1 MEYKEF
7 LKYPDMNMGKRWIF
21 PLPFPKDDYGLK
33 KGRNIASTALQMDWS
48 FEGEELNISPITHPD
63 IVHEFIH
70 RWPGLYECARENPAV
85 LAMYVPQ
92 LTIPGFDSGFED
104 VFDNLLKPGN
114 KDSDRIFSYGSHA
127 TVDNKEPV
135 CGDIIALRHK
145 TFGNYSPNE
154 LGYWYF
160 DAHDTN
166 YFRSNWSAF
175 EGLIWLVSSDSDWL
189 PGIYRKT
196 FIQGICDRCIWL
208 NRSGTNYGNSF
219 VHSLISNRRKQF
231 KLTKRVL
238 NGLSELVIEAIDKL
252 GLVQSP
258 EKITHALIDLGLITG
273 YYDDLEEMER
283 MRQARR

>member
-1 MEYKEF
+1 
-7 LKYPDMNMGKRWIF
+7 
-21 PLPFPKDDYGLK
+21 
-33 KGRNIASTALQMDWS
+33 
-48 FEGEELNISPITHPD
+48 
-63 IVHEFIH
+63 
-70 RWPGLYECARENPAV
+70 
-85 LAMYVPQ
+85 
-92 LTIPGFDSGFED
+92 
-104 VFDNLLKPGN
+104 LLKPGN